1 MPDVWVVDASPLITL
16 DQIGCVHLLAR
27 LSLEVM
33 VPRGVIAE
41 VSAGPM
47 ALTVEKLGPHRAV
60 PVDRPDPRVAAWDL
74 GAGETEVLSWIIG
87 NPGAIAILDDRAARQ
102 CASTFGIRARGTI
115 GVLLDA
121 KRAGLLTAV
130 APLIEK
136 LRSGGLYLSDTV
148 IENALKIAGEGK

>member
-1 MPDVWVVDASPLITL
+1 MPDVWVVDASPLISL

-27 LSLEVM
+27 LSSEVL
-33 VPRGVIAE
+33 VPRAVVAE
-41 VSAGPM
+41 VSTGTM
-47 ALTVEKLGPHRAV
+47 ALTVERLGPYRV
-60 PVDRPDPRVAAWDL
+60 VEVDRLDPGVAAWDL
-74 GAGETEVLSWIIG
+74 GVGETEVLSWIIA

-102 CASTFGIRARGTI
+102 CASTFGIRARGTM

-130 APLIEK
+130 APLIER

-148 IENALKIAGEGK
+148 IENALKIAGEAK